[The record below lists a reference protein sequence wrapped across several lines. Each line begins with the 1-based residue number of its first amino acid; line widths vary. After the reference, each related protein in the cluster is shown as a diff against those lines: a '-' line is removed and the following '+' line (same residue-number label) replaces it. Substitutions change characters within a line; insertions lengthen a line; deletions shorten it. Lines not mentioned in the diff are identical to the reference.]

1 MTAPFQNAKL
11 HDCRDAFTATL
22 EELAEADGNIVAVCN
37 DSVGSSK
44 LTGFRDKFPERL
56 INVGIAEQNMV
67 GVGAGLANGGKI
79 PFVCAASPFLTGRA
93 LEQIKA
99 DVAYSQTN
107 VKLVG
112 ISSGMAYG
120 ELGPTHHSIEDFAW
134 VRALPHVPVIAPADR
149 IETDAVIRWAATHQG
164 GCFLRLSRVGVP
176 DLLPEGHVFELGR
189 ANLLCE
195 GSDVTIIAN
204 GVLTHRAVTA
214 AAVLEGQGISARV
227 LNMATVRPIDQ
238 DAILS
243 AARDTGAILTCEE
256 HTTFGGLGS
265 AVAEVIV
272 DHHPVPMTRLG
283 VPGVFAH
290 TASAEQLLDDFGMSP
305 QAIADSAVALMGRK
319 R

>member
-1 MTAPFQNAKL
+1 MNMPFEAAKL
-11 HDCRDAFTATL
+11 HDCRNSFVGTL
-22 EELAEADGNIVAVCN
+22 EDLAAENSDIVAVVN

-44 LTGFRDKFPERL
+44 LDGFREKFPERL

-107 VKLVG
+107 VKLIG

-134 VRALPHVPVIAPADR
+134 IRALPNVPVIAPADR
-149 IETDAVIRWAATHQG
+149 HETIAAIKWAAEHNG

-176 DLLPEGHVFELGR
+176 DLLPEGHVFELGK
-189 ANLLCE
+189 ANMLQDGADL
-195 GSDVTIIAN
+195 TIIAN
-204 GVLTHRAVTA
+204 GVLTHRAMIA
-214 AAVLEGQGISARV
+214 AALLQERGVSARV
-227 LNMATVRPIDQ
+227 LNMASVRPIDQ
-238 DAILS
+238 DAIV
-243 AARDTGAILTCEE
+243 AAAQQTGAILTCEE

-265 AVAEVIV
+265 AVAEVV
-272 DHHPVPMTRLG
+272 VETVPVPMTRLG

-290 TASAEQLLDDFGMSP
+290 TASANTLLDDFGMAPS
-305 QAIADSAVALMGRK
+305 AIADSAQALLLRK
-319 R
+319 G

>member
-1 MTAPFQNAKL
+1 MNMPDEAASL
-11 HDCRDAFTATL
+11 YDCRDSFVATL
-22 EELAEADGNIVAVCN
+22 EALARANTDIVAVVN

-44 LTGFRDKFPERL
+44 LGGFRDSFPERL

-99 DVAYSQTN
+99 DVAYSETN
-107 VKLVG
+107 VKLIG

-134 VRALPHVPVIAPADR
+134 IRALPNVPVIAPADR
-149 IETDAVIRWAATHQG
+149 FETIAAIKWAAAYDG

-176 DLLPEGHVFELGR
+176 DLFGENHVFEPGK
-189 ANLLCE
+189 ANLLQD
-195 GSDVTIIAN
+195 GGDLTIIAN
-204 GVLTHRAVTA
+204 GVLTHRAMIA
-214 AAVLEGQGISARV
+214 AALLAESGIAARV
-227 LNMATVRPIDQ
+227 LNMATVRPIDIS
-238 DAILS
+238 AIIK
-243 AARDTGAILTCEE
+243 AATDTGAILTCEE

-265 AVAEVIV
+265 AVAEVVV
-272 DHHPVPMTRLG
+272 DHAPVPMTRLG

-290 TASAEQLLDDFGMSP
+290 TGSANTLLDDFGMAP
-305 QAIADSAVALMGRK
+305 QSIADSGQALLKRK
-319 R
+319 G

>member
-1 MTAPFQNAKL
+1 MNMSFDTAKL
-11 HDCRDAFTATL
+11 HDCRNAFTETL
-22 EELAEADGNIVAVCN
+22 EELAAHDNNIVAVCN

-44 LTGFRDKFPERL
+44 LGGFGEKFPERL

-79 PFVCAASPFLTGRA
+79 PFVCAAAPFLTGRA

-99 DVAYSQTN
+99 DVAYSETN

-134 VRALPHVPVIAPADR
+134 IRALPNVPVIAPADR
-149 IETDAVIRWAATHQG
+149 IETAAAIRWAAEHKG

-176 DLLPEGHVFELGR
+176 DLLPEGHVFKLGK
-189 ANLLCE
+189 ADMLCD
-195 GSDVTIIAN
+195 GDALTIIAN
-204 GVLTHRAVTA
+204 GVLTHRALLA
-214 AAVLEGQGISARV
+214 AAILQERGIAARV
-227 LNMATVRPIDQ
+227 LNMASVRPIDE
-238 DAILS
+238 DAIIA
-243 AARDTGAILTCEE
+243 AARETGAILTCEE

-265 AVAEVIV
+265 AVAEVV
-272 DHHPVPMTRLG
+272 VETAPVPMKRLG

-290 TASAEQLLDDFGMSP
+290 TGSANTLLDDFGMAP
-305 QAIADSAVALMGRK
+305 AAIADSAEALIARK
-319 R
+319 G